1 MNTDYIIRFF
11 IITVF
16 ALVIEF
22 SSSAQAAVREYWVA
36 AEKVDWNYA
45 PSGQNQINPEDGL
58 GVSWETKL

>member
-11 IITVF
+11 IMTVF
-16 ALVIEF
+16 AIATGF

-36 AEKVDWNYA
+36 AEKAEWNYA

-58 GVSWETKL
+58 GVWGQN